1 MKNKNWHNIK
11 SLANNTLSLINW
23 GKANWWKLSRI
34 EKRFFV
40 TSPDSTD
47 TEKGMLEECMKR

>member
-11 SLANNTLSLINW
+11 SLANNTLSLINQ

-34 EKRFFV
+34 ENRFFV

-47 TEKGMLEECMKR
+47 SEKGMLEEYMKI